1 MPCRLREAWHF
12 TLPEA
17 VTLKRF
23 LAPLLV
29 FNLGIWLPFLGP
41 RRGSP
46 NGSGRGELSDSGKH
60 ASRHGMPRRAAPLDG
75 PYRVDLSRI
84 ARPARRRRLTR
95 SEHHHHLPAFEPR
108 FRFNLGDGRGVLLDP
123 VEQLRAE
130 LLMRHL
136 TASEA
141 QGHFDLVALLE
152 EAADRAHLHVV
163 VVRVDVRPH
172 LDL

>member
-29 FNLGIWLPFLGP
+29 FNLGIWLPFLDPGEARQTAAGREISDEWKACEPP
-41 RRGSP
+41 RHAPPGGS
-46 NGSGRGELSDSGKH
+46 SD
-60 ASRHGMPRRAAPLDG
+60 A
-75 PYRVDLSRI
+75 PYRVDLGRI
-84 ARPARRRRLTR
+84 ARPARQTRLAR

-108 FRFNLGDGRGVLLDP
+108 FRLHLRNGGGVGLDP
-123 VEQLRAE
+123 VDQLLAE

-136 TASEA
+136 AASEA
-141 QGHFDLVALLE
+141 QSHLDLVALLE
-152 EAADRAHLHVV
+152 EAAD
-163 VVRVDVRPH
+163 
-172 LDL
+172 

>member
-46 NGSGRGELSDSGKH
+46 NGSGQRELSDSGKH

-84 ARPARRRRLTR
+84 ARPARAEATNAERAP
-95 SEHHHHLPAFEPR
+95 SPSA
-108 FRFNLGDGRGVLLDP
+108 G
-123 VEQLRAE
+123 LRAS
-130 LLMRHL
+130 
-136 TASEA
+136 API
-141 QGHFDLVALLE
+141 
-152 EAADRAHLHVV
+152 
-163 VVRVDVRPH
+163 RPWRWSRCPA
-172 LDL
+172 